1 MSIKK
6 QSASTIRIDLLP
18 ELHEKPQKKKLI
30 VNGPARTGLCV
41 SRGAHADVSKRWSPD
56 FQELFRSVYDGA
68 LITDLQG
75 RIIEA
80 NERAIH
86 FFGFSGEELAALNV
100 IELISSADGTL
111 LDTILGTL
119 HDQKYVLI
127 NAYCLRKD
135 ESVFSSEISVSRIS
149 LSAHSEL
156 CFFIRD
162 TTLRENAEELRRQMQ
177 FIINRS
183 RAVAFRMEMNETF
196 RTDYISDNIA
206 QFGFE
211 AERFL
216 DGSLSFMDILH
227 PEDAAPCAA
236 GIRNH
241 AEAGDDEMET
251 ECRILTAGG
260 EPRWIHLQGLCMR
273 DEQGVALYYQ
283 GVFMDI
289 SERKHMEEE
298 RALMEIR
305 LRQAQKLESMGQL
318 AAGIAHEINTPT
330 QFTGDSIHYLQS
342 SFMDICE
349 LLKRYRDLLDRM
361 KEQHVLAPEAAA
373 MEACLEEMDYEFL
386 IAEIPRALDRSLKG
400 IKRIADIV
408 QAMKEFS
415 HPGSAERTMM
425 DVNRAIE
432 NAIIVSKN
440 EWKYVAEMETR
451 LDKDLPM
458 IRCIPGEIN
467 QVILNILVNAAQAI
481 EEILPSN
488 PSEKGRIT
496 ITTQR
501 EEEFIR
507 IDFRDTGAGIPDAV
521 KSRIFDPF
529 FTTKE
534 VGKGTGQGLTIAY
547 NIVVNRHSGKLLFES
562 EPGRGTTFSVLLP
575 AVGCKQDDLLQQSE
589 GSMA

>member
-1 MSIKK
+1 MSVKK

-18 ELHEKPQKKKLI
+18 ELHEKPHRKKI
-30 VNGPARTGLCV
+30 TVMMPAKKPGMGHSV
-41 SRGAHADVSKRWSPD
+41 GAADTTRWSRD

-68 LITDLQG
+68 LITDMQG
-75 RIIEA
+75 RILEA
-80 NERAIH
+80 NDRALH
-86 FFGFSGEELAALNV
+86 FFGYSGEELAALNV

-111 LDTILGTL
+111 MDTIQATL
-119 HDQKYVLI
+119 SDQKYVLI
-127 NAYCLRKD
+127 NAYCQRRD
-135 ESVFSSEISVSRIS
+135 ESVFASEISVSRIR
-149 LSAHSEL
+149 LSAHGEL

-183 RAVAFRMEMNETF
+183 RAVAFRMEMNEAF
-196 RTDYISDNIA
+196 RTNYISDNII

-211 AERFL
+211 ADRFL
-216 DGSLSFMDILH
+216 NGSLSFMKILH
-227 PEDAAPCAA
+227 PEDSAPCAA
-236 GIRNH
+236 GIRKH
-241 AEAGDDEMET
+241 ADDGDDEMEM

-260 EPRWIHLQGLCMR
+260 ESRWIHLQGLYMR
-273 DEQGVALYYQ
+273 DEQNRPQYYQ

-298 RALMEIR
+298 RSLMEIR

-330 QFTGDSIHYLQS
+330 QFVGDSIHYLQT
-342 SFMDICE
+342 SFTDLCE
-349 LLKRYRDLLDRM
+349 LMKRYGMLLDR
-361 KEQHVLAPEAAA
+361 AAA
-373 MEACLEEMDYEFL
+373 QPALHEAVMDMRKAQEDMDYEFL

-415 HPGSAERTMM
+415 HPGSVERSMM

-432 NAIIVSKN
+432 NAVIVSKN
-440 EWKYVAEMETR
+440 EWKYVAEMETH
-451 LDKDLPM
+451 LDRDIPM

-467 QVILNILVNAAQAI
+467 QVILNIVVNAAQSI
-481 EEILPSN
+481 EEVLSPN

-496 ITTQR
+496 ISTRQEGDFVR
-501 EEEFIR
+501 ME
-507 IDFRDTGAGIPDAV
+507 FRDTGGGIPETV

-534 VGKGTGQGLTIAY
+534 VGRGTGQGLTIAY
-547 NIVVNRHSGKLLFES
+547 NIVVNRHGGKLLFES
-562 EPGRGTTFSVLLP
+562 DPGQGATFIVLLP
-575 AVGCKQDDLLQQSE
+575 LGGQTPNDTEQTE